1 MKKIFYSLMF
11 VLIVMFSGKAY
22 GQDPDA
28 ATPSTPIEEGSVNLF
43 ANRTAEQEEA
53 LEEYQL
59 ELTGQERIYTIRI
72 GQAAPVTGTLFN
84 TEAVAWLDTRNQ
96 FLHRYYVTAL
106 NLRMNQL
113 RASTRLH
120 LETLELRL
128 STQEQANNIIIENLR
143 SQVTTYEANSRI
155 SLGLPTPNTRRA
167 TRRRVIM
174 VSIASSIAAA
184 TLGSYITYIQVK
196 R

>member
-1 MKKIFYSLMF
+1 MKKVFFSLIFALFM
-11 VLIVMFSGKAY
+11 IFSNNAL
-22 GQDPDA
+22 GQDVDA
-28 ATPSTPIEEGSVNLF
+28 ATPSTPIEDTGENLF
-43 ANRTAEQEEA
+43 ANRTVEQEEA
-53 LEEYQL
+53 LEEYRL
-59 ELTGQERIYTIRI
+59 ELTGQERIYTIRV
-72 GQAAPVTGTLFN
+72 GQPAPVTGTLFN

-96 FLHRYYVTAL
+96 FVHRYYVTAI

-120 LETLELRL
+120 IETLELRL
-128 STQEQANNIIIENLR
+128 STQERASNIIIENLR
-143 SQVTTYEANSRI
+143 SQVTTYEANNRI

-167 TRRRVIM
+167 TRRRAII